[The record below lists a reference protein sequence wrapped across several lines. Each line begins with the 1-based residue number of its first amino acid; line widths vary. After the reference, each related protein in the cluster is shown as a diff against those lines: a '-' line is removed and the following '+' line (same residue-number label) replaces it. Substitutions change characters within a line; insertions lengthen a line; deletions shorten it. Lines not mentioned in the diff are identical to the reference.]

1 MATIHLQ
8 ALSRSEL
15 RAAIGEEVTVSGVVS
30 SDPKQLSSRVIG
42 SRLISGQSTFTIRVE
57 ELQAKSEIHSMRIPI
72 RVISPSPIDATPG
85 DQITLSGELRQSR
98 ELRFAGLLHATST
111 IEVIK
116 SSNPVI
122 AELDGIRSAIRE
134 QSRRINRESA
144 TLLPGMAL
152 GDTSLQSEAFT

>member
-1 MATIHLQ
+1 MLASRVSIYLCAIPFILLLIFRKSRWVSILAGVALGTAVATIHLQ

-72 RVISPSPIDATPG
+72 RVI
-85 DQITLSGELRQSR
+85 
-98 ELRFAGLLHATST
+98 
-111 IEVIK
+111 
-116 SSNPVI
+116 
-122 AELDGIRSAIRE
+122 
-134 QSRRINRESA
+134 
-144 TLLPGMAL
+144 
-152 GDTSLQSEAFT
+152 